1 MSGMIAANR
10 RWLARA
16 GASLGLLLAALALL
30 LGPAVP
36 ASAHAVLVSSSPAAD
51 AVLSNSPAEVVL
63 TFSESVREVP
73 DKIRVL
79 GPDGSRVDRGD
90 PTFNGAVITVP
101 VDASGAQG
109 SYLVSY
115 RVISADNH
123 PVAGAYTYSVG
134 APSTP
139 PSDSDADDIHPAVGA
154 AVRIFKAVG
163 YVGLLLLIGPVM
175 VLSLLWPRRLDR
187 RGPARLIWTGIG
199 LIVLSTLAGLWLQ
212 VPYTTGGGPFA
223 VDGTALGDVLG
234 STFGAAHLV
243 RLGILAAA
251 AILLR
256 PLISGRAGRGDH
268 ILLTVLGVAGLGTWP
283 IAGHAAASPVPA
295 VSVVVDAVHLAGM
308 AVWLGGLVMLGG
320 FLLRRANDRELDA
333 ILPVWSR
340 WATVAVSALLLAG
353 IVQALIEVGTPS
365 ALVSTTYGR
374 LIIAKVVLFAAVIA
388 VAAYSRQLVR
398 RRLLADDPTEATGPA
413 YPADPSDPSDE
424 VDEVDDAVAP
434 DRRTDGGTDQWDA
447 EREDGAGRDGQGSSE
462 DSAPEG
468 PGHGRDEPAGPDG
481 GEESAAAE
489 RATRGALLATAARTV
504 VADPPRPAASARRIR
519 RAVWVELAITAV
531 VLALSAVLVQTPPAR
546 TAGEYGDAGGPG
558 YYTTTLT
565 SSLYSLQVEVDPA
578 GVGSNSVHLY
588 AYTPDNKP
596 LPVVEWRATAAL
608 PEQGVEPIE
617 IPLLPLTDN
626 HATGEISLPTAGNW
640 QLSFTVRLSDIDQ
653 ATVTSTVP
661 IT

>member
-1 MSGMIAANR
+1 MIAANR

-16 GASLGLLLAALALL
+16 GATLGLLLAALALL
-30 LGPAVP
+30 LGPAAP

-51 AVLSNSPAEVVL
+51 VVVPNSPAEVVL

-79 GPDGSRVDRGD
+79 GPDGARVDRGD
-90 PTFNGAVITVP
+90 PTFNGAVITIP
-101 VDASGAQG
+101 VDTSGAQG
-109 SYLVSY
+109 TYLVSY
-115 RVISADNH
+115 RVVSADNH

-139 PSDSDADDIHPAVGA
+139 PSDSGAEDVHPAVGV
-154 AVRIFKAVG
+154 AVRVFKYVG
-163 YVGLLLLIGPVM
+163 YAGLLLLIGPVM

-187 RGPARLIWTGIG
+187 VGPARLIWTGIG

-212 VPYTTGGGPFA
+212 VPYTNGGGPFA
-223 VDGTALGDVLG
+223 VSGSALGDVLG

-251 AILLR
+251 AILIR
-256 PLISGRAGRGDH
+256 PLISGRAGRGDQ
-268 ILLTVLGVAGLGTWP
+268 ILLTVLGVAGLATWP
-283 IAGHAAASPVPA
+283 IAGHAAASPQPA
-295 VSVVVDAVHLAGM
+295 VSVVADSVHLAGM

-353 IVQALIEVGTPS
+353 IVQALIELSTPGTTDLTRVFS
-365 ALVSTTYGR
+365 DLAQALVSTTYGR
-374 LIIAKVVLFAAVIA
+374 LIIAKVVLFAAVVG

-398 RRLLADDPTEATGPA
+398 RRLFADDYGPDG
-413 YPADPSDPSDE
+413 ADGVAEPGGRIDGDPDERDAEQE
-424 VDEVDDAVAP
+424 VDGRGP
-434 DRRTDGGTDQWDA
+434 D
-447 EREDGAGRDGQGSSE
+447 ERELDGRDEPG
-462 DSAPEG
+462 G
-468 PGHGRDEPAGPDG
+468 PGGPGGRDEPAGAPSRG
-481 GEESAAAE
+481 GA
-489 RATRGALLATAARTV
+489 ATAV
-504 VADPPRPAASARRIR
+504 LVADPPRPVASARRIR
-519 RAVWVELAITAV
+519 RAVWVELAITAI

-546 TAGEYGDAGGPG
+546 TAGEYGDASAPG
-558 YYTTTLT
+558 YYTTMLT

-578 GVGSNSVHLY
+578 GTGSNSVHLY

-608 PEQGVEPIE
+608 PDQGVEPIE

-626 HATGEISLPTAGNW
+626 HATGEISLPAAGNW
-640 QLSFTVRLSDIDQ
+640 QLSFTVRISDIDQ